1 MKRNLTPQQELLVRN
16 EIWELGN
23 QTDLITLEQWEKVAN
38 GGLNSYERN
47 YLLPNCSNEVLLH
60 VAENYNKHVGWI
72 SYPSS
77 YEEAIVHL
85 LFPLICTRLA
95 NELHTSDNTN

>member
-1 MKRNLTPQQELLVRN
+1 MKRNLTPQQELLIRP

-23 QTDLITLEQWEKVAN
+23 QVDLITLEQWEKVSN
-38 GGLNSYERN
+38 GGLNSYERA
-47 YLLPNCSNEVLLH
+47 YLLPNCSNEVLLQ
-60 VAENYNKHVGWI
+60 VASNWNKHVGWV
-72 SYPSS
+72 SFPSS

-95 NELHTSDNTN
+95 NELPSNNDPG